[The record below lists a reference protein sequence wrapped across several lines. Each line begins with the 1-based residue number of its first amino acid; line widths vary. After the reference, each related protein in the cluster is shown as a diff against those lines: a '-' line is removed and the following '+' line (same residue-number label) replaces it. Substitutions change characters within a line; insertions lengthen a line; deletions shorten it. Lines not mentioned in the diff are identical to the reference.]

1 MQEFPNHEFKVKG
14 RELYCDNKLM
24 GWAIPLSTWQSE
36 KSNAYPK
43 VSTIIFDEF
52 IREKDNSGYIPNEV
66 EGLLNLMDTVFRDRE
81 NVRCICL
88 SNAVSVVN
96 PYFLYFGLVPDIH
109 KRFNAYQDVVV
120 EIPDSL
126 DFSEMRRKTKF
137 GTLIDGTEYG
147 GMSLDNE
154 FVNDSNVFIDKR
166 SKESRFQFSIV
177 YKGMT
182 LGIWVDVGLGV
193 MYLSH
198 DHDPSTKHVYA
209 LTTDDL
215 DENKMLMNRWKDN
228 YHLLKLVSAFK
239 KGYLR
244 FDNQVIRT
252 TGYEIFK
259 KMNIQ

>member
-1 MQEFPNHEFKVKG
+1 
-14 RELYCDNKLM
+14 
-24 GWAIPLSTWQSE
+24 
-36 KSNAYPK
+36 
-43 VSTIIFDEF
+43 
-52 IREKDNSGYIPNEV
+52 
-66 EGLLNLMDTVFRDRE
+66 
-81 NVRCICL
+81 
-88 SNAVSVVN
+88 
-96 PYFLYFGLVPDIH
+96 
-109 KRFNAYQDVVV
+109 
-120 EIPDSL
+120 
-126 DFSEMRRKTKF
+126 
-137 GTLIDGTEYG
+137 
-147 GMSLDNE
+147 
-154 FVNDSNVFIDKR
+154 
-166 SKESRFQFSIV
+166 
-177 YKGMT
+177 MT